1 MNMFEIA
8 VILLFFVVLLT
19 SYLFNRILVRL
30 IVENVYQLDQNIAEA
45 LKNTVEKLPEIVAN
59 GEFADPPNP
68 LQMMIAQIIQDR
80 MKPAAVEVTEVRKKG
95 SDGRFLKNEDIS

>member
-19 SYLFNRILVRL
+19 NYLFNRILVRL

-45 LKNTVEKLPEIVAN
+45 LKNTVERLPEIVSN

-68 LQMMIAQIIQDR
+68 LQVMIAQIIQDR
-80 MKPAAVEVTEVRKKG
+80 MKPPAVEVTEIRKKG
-95 SDGRFLKNEDIS
+95 SDGRFLKNEDTS